1 MIFTQML
8 KKNFITISGNE
19 TEANWHCQWQAAYLS
34 SLCFDY
40 KTESLYCQ
48 NRQKLLFLFLRI
60 FVRSLMQVPCRKSM
74 TETLYIYMYL
84 YLSPFLLY
92 LQMLSWNTCTHQ
104 DWNIHKLS
112 IIGLIA
118 LCLNGLHCVIL
129 KQQTRVLIVE
139 EHLILSSSSWH
150 KHN

>member
-74 TETLYIYMYL
+74 TETLYIYIYVSVSLTLSALFTNALMKHL
-84 YLSPFLLY
+84 YTPRLKHTQVKHYRTYCFVSERLTLC
-92 LQMLSWNTCTHQ
+92 NTEAANSCINRWRTF
-104 DWNIHKLS
+104 D
-112 IIGLIA
+112 III
-118 LCLNGLHCVIL
+118 
-129 KQQTRVLIVE
+129 
-139 EHLILSSSSWH
+139 
-150 KHN
+150 